1 MAKAEKKSIDLKNE
15 EIRSP
20 EQLNDYLR
28 VANPGVWSVFAV
40 VFLIIAAFF
49 AWSFAG
55 KIETLADAKAV
66 ISDSSATLIVL
77 NTESGAI
84 QKGMTVR
91 IDKEEYSILDVGEDE
106 YGRAVAYAAV
116 DLPDGSYDAKIVTE
130 SITPIS
136 FLLQNRS
143 G

>member
-1 MAKAEKKSIDLKNE
+1 MAETRKKTHDLKNE

-20 EQLNDYLR
+20 DQLGEYLR
-28 VANPGVWSVFAV
+28 VTNPGVWAVFAV

-49 AWSFAG
+49 AWSLAG
-55 KIETLADAKAV
+55 TIETLTDAKAV
-66 ISDSSATLIVL
+66 VSDGSAELIILSSEGEAV
-77 NTESGAI
+77 

-91 IDKEEYSILDVGEDE
+91 VDKKEYSILDVRKDE
-106 YGRAVAYAAV
+106 YGRTVAFTAV

-136 FLLQNRS
+136 FLLQN
-143 G
+143 

>member
-1 MAKAEKKSIDLKNE
+1 MAEAEKKSIDLKKE

-20 EQLNDYLR
+20 DQLNDYLR
-28 VANPGVWSVFAV
+28 VTNPGVWAVFAV

-49 AWSFAG
+49 AWSLAG
-55 KIETLADAKAV
+55 TIETLADAKAV
-66 ISDSSATLIVL
+66 VSDGSAELIVL
-77 NTESGAI
+77 GSEGEAV

-91 IDKEEYSILDVGEDE
+91 VDKKEYSILDVREDE
-106 YGRAVAYAAV
+106 YGRTVAYTAV

-136 FLLQNRS
+136 FLLQN
-143 G
+143 

>member
-1 MAKAEKKSIDLKNE
+1 MAEAEKKSIDLKKE

-20 EQLNDYLR
+20 DQLNDYLR
-28 VANPGVWSVFAV
+28 VTNPGVWAVFAV

-49 AWSFAG
+49 AWSLAG
-55 KIETLADAKAV
+55 TIETLTDAKAV
-66 ISDSSATLIVL
+66 VSDGSAELIILGSEGGTV
-77 NTESGAI
+77 

-91 IDKEEYSILDVGEDE
+91 VDKKEYSILDVREDE
-106 YGRAVAYAAV
+106 YGRMVAYTAV

-136 FLLQNRS
+136 FLLQN
-143 G
+143 

>member
-1 MAKAEKKSIDLKNE
+1 MAEAAKKTFDPKNE

-20 EQLNDYLR
+20 DQLGEYLR
-28 VANPGVWSVFAV
+28 VANPGVWAVFAA

-49 AWSFAG
+49 VWSFAG
-55 KIETLADAKAV
+55 TIETLTDAKAV
-66 ISDSSATLIVL
+66 VSDGSAELIILSSEGETVQ
-77 NTESGAI
+77 TV

-91 IDKEEYSILDVGEDE
+91 VDKKEYSILDVRKDE
-106 YGRAVAYAAV
+106 YGRTVAYTAV

-136 FLLQNRS
+136 FLLQN
-143 G
+143 

>member
-1 MAKAEKKSIDLKNE
+1 MERG
-15 EIRSP
+15 EI
-20 EQLNDYLR
+20 N
-28 VANPGVWSVFAV
+28 G
-40 VFLIIAAFF
+40 
-49 AWSFAG
+49 
-55 KIETLADAKAV
+55 TDAKAV